1 MKRTV
6 SILLALILMLALLP
20 VGAAAAEQTGMVTVT
35 VYYDDDYTDTYCI
48 PVGDAPVTLTHGGF
62 ETLYGT
68 VYEFEYYSNGETSIT
83 IPAYDGTAKWYK
95 QWGYL
100 AEYYKVHTHSYRQR
114 YDRRQHWMGCA
125 CGSWYDKESHVDPA
139 ADEDKICTCGYRFSN
154 NCDLTTLWLENMTMT
169 ERFQKDKTDYTANVF
184 TYKEVSSTAITAV
197 AFDSLATVE
206 LPKDL
211 SLKDGSNV
219 FEIKVTAE
227 DKTTTKTYTVTAVK
241 PVKVAG
247 ILITSDASAVTAAPK
262 TVPSRRIA
270 TAKVPD
276 LLLEEMAE
284 IAARDGSK
292 QIILEPDFSKW
303 GYDQIDVPLD
313 SGALKRIAADTGA
326 DLVVKTHFG
335 TVTVPNADI
344 AALAEGCENLTV
356 SIVKETSIEL
366 YADGQEIKELPK
378 TVDRDLY

>member
-1 MKRTV
+1 MRRTLL
-6 SILLALILMLALLP
+6 ILLVLVLALTLLP
-20 VGAAAAEQTGMVTVT
+20 LGAAAAEQTGMVTMT

-48 PVGDAPVTLTHGGF
+48 PVGDAPVTLTHGGY

-68 VYEFEYYSNGETSIT
+68 IYEFEHYSNGQTTIT

-100 AEYYKVHTHSYRQR
+100 AEYYRVHTHSYRQCYNR
-114 YDRRQHWMGCA
+114 HQHWMGCA
-125 CGSWYDKESHVDPA
+125 CGSWYDKADHVDPA
-139 ADEDKICTCGYRFSN
+139 ADEDKICTCGYQFSD
-154 NCDLTTLWLENMTMT
+154 NCDLTTLWLENMTLT
-169 ERFQKDKTDYTANVF
+169 TRFNKNTTGYTADVF
-184 TYKEVSSTAITAV
+184 TYKEVSETAITAT

-211 SLKDGSNV
+211 SLKDGKNV

-247 ILITSDASAVTAAPK
+247 ILITSDASAVSAAPK
-262 TVPSRRIA
+262 ITPSRRVA

-276 LLLEEMAE
+276 LLLEEMAQL
-284 IAARDGSK
+284 AAQDSSK
-292 QIILEPDFSKW
+292 QIILEPSFSKW

-313 SGALKRIAADTGA
+313 SGALKTIAADTAA
-326 DLVVKTHFG
+326 DILIKTHFG
-335 TVTVPNADI
+335 TVTIPHAEI
-344 AALAEGCENLTV
+344 SALAEGSEIVTV
-356 SIVKETSIEL
+356 SIVKETSIKL
-366 YADGQEIKELPK
+366 YADGQEIKELSK
-378 TVDRDLY
+378 SIDRDLY